1 MEKDLVDGFFSKSFL
16 SLSLSFF
23 LFSDPFSLELE
34 FRIFFGKIEEIF
46 KWLRYFLTFGEKRS
60 GFVFFFFFDL
70 CVVHFSILKLMRLN
84 FERSVWG
91 GFEFF
96 FREKRSGFFFFY
108 SFLSLSSFFLYY
120 YYFFWSVWFCWFIG

>member
-46 KWLRYFLTFGEKRS
+46 K
-60 GFVFFFFFDL
+60 
-70 CVVHFSILKLMRLN
+70 
-84 FERSVWG
+84 
-91 GFEFF
+91 
-96 FREKRSGFFFFY
+96 
-108 SFLSLSSFFLYY
+108 
-120 YYFFWSVWFCWFIG
+120 